1 MTNQRKCKDA
11 DTPEYKTLELIC
23 DICGVSYFES
33 NLNGKEGFAQIANY
47 KKEHG
52 FISIPPKNGENW
64 KEICPVCN
72 FFQQNKEEIK
82 FNEFSIIKSLEF
94 QKEKLLKSK
103 DEEFAKIFQKIREEE

>member
-1 MTNQRKCKDA
+1 MTNQRKYQDY
-11 DTPEYKTLELIC
+11 DSPEYKTLELIC

-33 NLNGKEGFAQIANY
+33 NLCGKEGFEQIAKF

-72 FFQQNKEEIK
+72 FFQQNKEKIK

-94 QKEKLLKSK
+94 QKEKLLKAKEDFLKKSSSSFSK
-103 DEEFAKIFQKIREEE
+103 NF